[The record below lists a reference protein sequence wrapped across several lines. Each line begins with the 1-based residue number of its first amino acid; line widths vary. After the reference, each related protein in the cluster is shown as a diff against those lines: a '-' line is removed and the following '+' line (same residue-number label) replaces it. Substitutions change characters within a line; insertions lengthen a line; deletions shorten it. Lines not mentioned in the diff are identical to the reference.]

1 MAGIVLTC
9 MAGIVPTIP
18 LHFLRLGNCSCV
30 ALTSDFLVDCL
41 EVRHT
46 NAADARKRRS
56 GPQSLC
62 ISSIA
67 PGRAGAAKHT
77 TPWLGLFLQSVCI
90 STIPGG
96 QMEDNCRD
104 AGARATQATGRDA
117 GSYDSREGEGRPR
130 REQRSRATQ
139 EQLPERLP
147 SRHPVSMLSA

>member
-1 MAGIVLTC
+1 MSLFCAFRRAGAPVKMIV
-9 MAGIVPTIP
+9 AYGDV
-18 LHFLRLGNCSCV
+18 HGRDCSYNPS
-30 ALTSDFLVDCL
+30 AFPPSL
-41 EVRHT
+41 EVRRT
-46 NAADARKRRS
+46 NAAGAGKRRS
-56 GPQSLC
+56 GRQSLC